1 MHAWTCVFGSF
12 LCAGCAGA
20 TWVRGRG
27 LESGMGAWKWCMAS
41 RVGGVPLVGSRFRRR
56 GRVWALC
63 GRAREGLGDAVSS
76 RSAGWTYA
84 WALGLVR
91 HPVALSGL
99 LLRWQSRTLG
109 YCCEGEA

>member
-1 MHAWTCVFGSF
+1 MHAWTGVFGSF

-76 RSAGWTYA
+76 RSAGVEVCVGA
-84 WALGLVR
+84 WSGAASGGSFGAFA
-91 HPVALSGL
+91 PVAI
-99 LLRWQSRTLG
+99 
-109 YCCEGEA
+109 